1 MMGAKTFSE
10 PVYNMPSREYVAV
23 GENTG
28 VYSTSGA
35 SPSQTTL
42 DNSVYNNNSYSIS
55 VNVSGTSSNAN
66 DIANAVMN
74 KIKTIESQQV
84 KRQVLR

>member
-10 PVYNMPSREYVAV
+10 PVYSMPSREYAGFDGNV
-23 GENTG
+23 G
-28 VYSTSGA
+28 VYSKSNN

-42 DNSVYNNNSYSIS
+42 DNSVYNNNSYS
-55 VNVSGTSSNAN
+55 VNVNVDGTNSSAN
-66 DIANAVMN
+66 DIANAVIN

-84 KRQVLR
+84 RRQVLR